1 MLRSFED
8 LERERERED
17 TTARGFAKDELMML
31 IPRLGS

>member
-8 LERERERED
+8 LERERED
-17 TTARGFAKDELMML
+17 TTARGFAKDELIML